1 MYVFSYSFIL
11 NILSFQNH
19 LKELNQKKI
28 SHNVG
33 FVEKVPYVPE
43 GLEAVVFTADG
54 DMRQA
59 LNNLQATFSG
69 FEFVNQDNVFK
80 VSLWYMTAI
89 FWTLVKLRWRPQT
102 YFSLLVVIE
111 STWALFLLPT
121 CSSGHSF
128 AFIYT
133 CMQYLIFRSFESAI
147 LMAQPNLGSGMVRF
161 VISRT
166 LYWCWQ

>member
-19 LKELNQKKI
+19 LKELNQI
-28 SHNVG
+28 FFSHNVG

-80 VSLWYMTAI
+80 VSL
-89 FWTLVKLRWRPQT
+89 
-102 YFSLLVVIE
+102 
-111 STWALFLLPT
+111 
-121 CSSGHSF
+121 
-128 AFIYT
+128 
-133 CMQYLIFRSFESAI
+133 
-147 LMAQPNLGSGMVRF
+147 
-161 VISRT
+161 
-166 LYWCWQ
+166 